1 MPEPDVSVMFSTV
14 IRMIGDIERAL
25 IFPREDV
32 RVIGGQLHAL
42 EEQVAQLT
50 ERIDNHVAYSEKAI
64 GKAEES
70 MTKRLDSMNEIREQ
84 LKDQA
89 ETFLPIV
96 TYEANHRLLEMK
108 VESLQKFM
116 YIITG
121 ALLVIQVMIGFI
133 EKIAM
138 P

>member
-133 EKIAM
+133 EKMAM

>member
-14 IRMIGDIERAL
+14 IRMIGNIERAL
-25 IFPREDV
+25 ILPREDV

-133 EKIAM
+133 EKMAM